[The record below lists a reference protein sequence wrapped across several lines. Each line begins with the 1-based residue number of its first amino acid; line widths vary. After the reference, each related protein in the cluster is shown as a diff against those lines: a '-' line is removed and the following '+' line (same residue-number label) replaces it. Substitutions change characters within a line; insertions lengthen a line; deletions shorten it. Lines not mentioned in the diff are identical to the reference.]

1 MAYLTPTQLRSL
13 LPADASNL
21 TDADLQSFIDEWISR
36 LDAVSGGT
44 HEETGFSR
52 TIVRVGANGDAYKA
66 LLLRDGYT
74 ETQAADEMIK
84 RATELLAEYDR
95 LTTSPAEEAA
105 ESTLKVV
112 PLPW

>member
-1 MAYLTPTQLRSL
+1 MAYVTPDKLRSL
-13 LPADASNL
+13 LIGNADGLN
-21 TDADLQSFIDEWISR
+21 DEELQGFIDEWISH

-44 HEETGFSR
+44 HTETGFSR
-52 TIVRVGANGDAYKA
+52 TIVRVGANGDAYKT
-66 LLLRDGYT
+66 LLLRDGYD
-74 ETQAADEMIK
+74 ETKAADEMIK

-105 ESTLKVV
+105 ESTLRVV